1 MGYFKRLHLP
11 INNHIQT
18 TLIRHRHPS
27 EPTTLGI
34 NIRKELLVPIT
45 RFDRIISDDDCTRSE
60 MRLDEL
66 QRREGERS
74 PD

>member
-1 MGYFKRLHLP
+1 MGEFKRLHLL
-11 INNHIQT
+11 INDHIQT
-18 TLIRHRHPS
+18 TLIWHRHSS

-45 RFDRIISDDDCTRSE
+45 RLDCVISDDDRTRSE

-66 QRREGERS
+66 QRREGERG